1 MDLGW
6 TSDTENVHDDV
17 LCKTLETE
25 ARSFAE
31 DHERKRC
38 PGLGQRWL

>member
-6 TSDTENVHDDV
+6 TSDTVTVHDDV
-17 LCKTLETE
+17 WWKTLEMK

-31 DHERKRC
+31 DHER
-38 PGLGQRWL
+38 